1 MLDQPVPN
9 PLAKNPN
16 VHTHKV
22 FAAVGLILIG
32 VIITV
37 AGIWYY
43 VEGQSGTADTA
54 SNETIT
60 TKVSTSSAKADT
72 KTEEKADETA
82 DWKTYTN
89 STYGYSIKY
98 PSDYTI
104 EESTQPFA
112 VNFPGGSTEKI
123 GVQSLYIKPGNY
135 LTGGEIFAVSV
146 LKESIDD
153 TLARDRKNFSI
164 EKETE
169 IKIEG
174 ADRSVKWVVGDMT
187 VVDTQKGSYVYVLSD
202 GGSKIGDFDTI
213 SSTFKFN

>member
-1 MLDQPVPN
+1 MLDQNVPN

-16 VHTHKV
+16 FHTHKV
-22 FAAVGLILIG
+22 FAAIGIILIVM
-32 VIITV
+32 VIIGG
-37 AGIWYY
+37 GIWYF
-43 VEGQSGTADTA
+43 VQSAEDKVGTIDENSTIKTA
-54 SNETIT
+54 
-60 TKVSTSSAKADT
+60 TSSARTATSSAAK
-72 KTEEKADETA
+72 DETA
-82 DWKTYTN
+82 DWKIYTN
-89 STYGYSIKY
+89 STYGFSIKY

-123 GVQSLYIKPGNY
+123 GVQSLYIKPSNY
-135 LTGGEIFAVSV
+135 LTGGELFAVSV
-146 LKESIDD
+146 LKENIED

-174 ADRSVKWVVGDMT
+174 ADKSVKWVAGDML

-202 GGSKIGDFDTI
+202 SGSKIEDFDTI
-213 SSTFKFN
+213 SSTFKFL